1 MPSLIFALYKLN
13 VSVITVSNR
22 TKRKAEK
29 LRELFDNLK
38 IVDWGEVPEF
48 DMIINATSLG
58 LSSKD
63 DLNLDFSKDGNNNFF
78 MILFIIRNKLIS

>member
-29 LRELFDNLK
+29 LRELFNNLE
-38 IVDWGEVPEF
+38 IVDWGEVP
-48 DMIINATSLG
+48 
-58 LSSKD
+58 
-63 DLNLDFSKDGNNNFF
+63 NL
-78 MILFIIRNKLIS
+78 I